1 MSKLISENNISNPNL
16 IFVGDKLTIDD
27 GQSEQATTSTVSA
40 SSTVTSNTTSQS
52 ATTVE
57 NKTVNTNANTDSS
70 EQAVTTPKQSTSS
83 NSVMTKTSGQLSDSE
98 QSYVANKMQAN
109 TGVSASEWLMIMNR
123 ESRSNVDA
131 ANPSSSARGL
141 FQQLRGGT
149 GSVQEQINNATT
161 LYNQQ
166 GMNAWAL
173 TN

>member
-1 MSKLISENNISNPNL
+1 M
-16 IFVGDKLTIDD
+16 
-27 GQSEQATTSTVSA
+27 
-40 SSTVTSNTTSQS
+40 
-52 ATTVE
+52 E
-57 NKTVNTNANTDSS
+57 NKTVNTDANTASS
-70 EQAVTTPKQSTSS
+70 EQVVTPKQSTSS

-141 FQQLRGGT
+141 FQQLHGGT

-161 LYNQQ
+161 LYHQQ

>member
-1 MSKLISENNISNPNL
+1 M
-16 IFVGDKLTIDD
+16 
-27 GQSEQATTSTVSA
+27 
-40 SSTVTSNTTSQS
+40 
-52 ATTVE
+52 E
-57 NKTVNTNANTDSS
+57 NKTVNTNANTASS
-70 EQAVTTPKQSTSS
+70 EQVVTPKQSTSS
-83 NSVMTKTSGQLSDSE
+83 NNVMTKTSGQLSDSE
-98 QSYVANKMQAN
+98 QNYVANKMQAN

-141 FQQLRGGT
+141 FQQLHGGT
-149 GSVQEQINNATT
+149 GSVQEQVDNATT